1 MFKLAVRKDSNT
13 LYFHGTYLGFRC
25 REYSGVK
32 DSRENRKLLN
42 LKLKNINQAIQMG
55 VFRYYQYFPESK
67 LTSEVSAVEKKLAQ
81 TSVNNSSV
89 QFLPNG
95 LKQIVPTLFEFCD
108 TWLDENKINWRR
120 THRLSVEGIVT
131 KHILPV
137 FGNMPVEVIKREQ
150 IIGFRAQ
157 LGDLENKTGETLL
170 SNARINKIMS
180 VLRQILNEAA
190 MRYEFSTPYQNIKQ
204 LKNNP
209 KDIHPFSLDEVAKII
224 ANVRVDYKN
233 YFTVRFYTGMRTGEI
248 DGLKW
253 KYVDFENR
261 LILVRETIVDRQQ
274 EKNAKTHSSI
284 RDIKMTERVYDAL
297 RHQYLATKKISEYVF
312 CTTNAMP
319 LAHGNITRRVW
330 KPLLASLGLE
340 YRRPYQTRHTTATL
354 WLAAGESP
362 EWIAKQLGHANTMML
377 FTVYSRYVPNLT
389 RQDGSAFE
397 SLLEKHLGE

>member
-1 MFKLAVRKDSNT
+1 MFKLAIRKDSNT

-25 REYSGVK
+25 REYTGLKVTR
-32 DSRENRKLLN
+32 DNRRLLN

-55 VFRYYQYFPESK
+55 VFRYYQYFPDSK
-67 LTSEVSAVEKKLAQ
+67 LVSDISSAEKKVTQ
-81 TSVNNSSV
+81 TTLTSSI

-95 LKQIVPTLFEFCD
+95 LKQLIPTLVDFCD

-120 THRLSVEGIVT
+120 THRISIEGILSQ
-131 KHILPV
+131 HILPI
-137 FGNMPVEVIKREQ
+137 FGKMPIDSIKREHL
-150 IIGFRAQ
+150 IGFRAQ
-157 LGDLENKTGETLL
+157 LGELKYKGGETLL

-180 VLRQILNEAA
+180 VLRQVLNEASL
-190 MRYEFSTPYQNIKQ
+190 RFDFSTPYQNIKQ

-209 KDIHPFSLDEVAKII
+209 KDIHPFSLTEVSSMI
-224 ANVRVDYKN
+224 ATVRSDYKN
-233 YFTVRFYTGMRTGEI
+233 YYIVRFYTGLRTGEI

-253 KYVDFENR
+253 KYIDFENR

-274 EKNAKTHSSI
+274 EKHAKTHSSI
-284 RDIKMTERVYDAL
+284 RDIQMSDRVYSAL
-297 RHQYLATKKISEYVF
+297 RNQYLATKNVSEYVF
-312 CTTNAMP
+312 CTTNGMP
-319 LAHGNITRRVW
+319 LAHGNVTRRVW
-330 KPLLASLGLE
+330 KPLLAALELE

-354 WLAAGESP
+354 WLAAGEAP

-397 SLLEKHLGE
+397 SLLDKHLGE